1 MQRFRYARFVRL
13 ALGFAR
19 KFTIFAYIG
28 FMLTNIVFAEENGV
42 IVGTN
47 AGYGVVVM
55 QTDFDLAKA
64 SGELLSGGMNYGAGI
79 VGYKHFFTPHFGMR
93 YYANLSALRAL
104 NATAL
109 MQTNTSK
116 QQITLL
122 NYGANADFLWNF
134 VANERFDFGIFV
146 GLGIGG
152 DTILGVDLDNY
163 LQDFLETLPNR
174 NLELRKTNFNAWLN
188 VGIRANLSKH
198 RAKYH
203 DIEIFARLP
212 FLRDGL
218 LDKSFDTN
226 AFRIKTTI
234 NNSYNIGIRYRV
246 SF

>member
-1 MQRFRYARFVRL
+1 MQCFKYARFAHFAIRF
-13 ALGFAR
+13 ALKIKR
-19 KFTIFAYIG
+19 FAYIML
-28 FMLTNIVFAEENGV
+28 MLTNIVLAEENGV

-64 SGELLSGGMNYGAGI
+64 SGELLNGGMNYGAGI

-93 YYANLSALRAL
+93 YYANLSALRTL
-104 NATAL
+104 NTTAT
-109 MQTNTSK
+109 K

-122 NYGANADFLWNF
+122 NYGVNADFLWNF
-134 VANERFDFGIFV
+134 VANERFDFGTFV
-146 GLGIGG
+146 GFGIGG
-152 DTILGVDLDNY
+152 DTLLGVDLDNS

-188 VGIRANLSKH
+188 VGIRANLSKY

-203 DIEIFARLP
+203 DIEFFARLP

-218 LDKSFDTN
+218 VDKSFDTN
-226 AFRIKTTI
+226 AFSIKTTI